1 MAPALRPALHG
12 RFGQRVRTAE
22 EGIVPIKTTH
32 EKFLH
37 ELGDIY
43 DAERQFL
50 KGQQE
55 MLDHAADQQLKQM
68 IQQHIT
74 QSEGHVRNVEA
85 VFRALGEEPKA
96 EKCPAAAGIVTE
108 ARQNIKEAG
117 TDAIRDCLI
126 GGAAAKVE
134 HYEIASYRG
143 LIQGAQ
149 AMGSQ
154 EAVRLLQQNLQQEE
168 QTAQKIEQSAP
179 HLLQKAMMAEG
190 MAGQTP
196 MHQTAPHATQ

>member
-1 MAPALRPALHG
+1 
-12 RFGQRVRTAE
+12 
-22 EGIVPIKTTH
+22 VPIKTIQ
-32 EKFLH
+32 EKYLH

-43 DAERQFL
+43 DAEQQFL

-55 MLDHAADQQLKQM
+55 MLDNASDQQLKQM

-74 QSEGHVRNVEA
+74 QSEQQVRNLEA
-85 VFRALGEEPKA
+85 VFQALGEQPKA

-117 TDAIRDCLI
+117 TDAIRNCLI

-149 AMGSQ
+149 AMGNQ
-154 EAVRLLQQNLQQEE
+154 EVVRLLQQNLQQEE
-168 QTAQKIEQSAP
+168 QTAQMIEQSAP
-179 HLLQKAMMAEG
+179 QLLQKAMMAEG
-190 MAGQTP
+190 MQGSQARMGQP
-196 MHQTAPHATQ
+196 ASHAAH